1 MTSAKKP
8 NRRIRCIRTQA
19 GELLAV
25 KVGAVIRRQWSQ
37 SNYFWQSICRRS
49 ANLLPYCGYR
59 TFFRARGC
67 QPVPLPRPSQ
77 GGGWGVSTACSSPL
91 RAIYSSWLSLYTPRP
106 RPRANAPAAAVRL
119 AQIACS
125 TLEVSTTRRS
135 LLARSRAPFGSNPIR
150 ICLRAGRLA
159 T

>member
-1 MTSAKKP
+1 MTSANKP
-8 NRRIRCIRTQA
+8 NRRIRCIQTQA

-25 KVGAVIRRQWSQ
+25 KVGEVIRRQWTQ
-37 SNYFWQSICRRS
+37 SKYFWQSICRRS

-77 GGGWGVSTACSSPL
+77 GGGWGVSLACNGALRFRISSVF
-91 RAIYSSWLSLYTPRP
+91 RLYTPRP

-119 AQIACS
+119 ARMAC
-125 TLEVSTTRRS
+125 VSFDPFTARRS
-135 LLARSRAPFGSNPIR
+135 LLARTRAPFGYNPMR